1 MSKSTSL
8 FWIDTVLFVVLLA
21 TILTA
26 STEIFTHSFIHAF
39 LGISLCAGALLHL
52 SLHWSWIK
60 NACQRYDRL
69 PEPARSNAWLDMGL
83 FCTYI
88 LCGSIGLSARTVLF
102 PFHRHI
108 FLAIIHVCLAV
119 LVLVLQAI
127 HISRHWKWITTMARK
142 IIDFPTSVMG
152 RR

>member
-8 FWIDTVLFVVLLA
+8 FWIDMGMFVVLLA
-21 TILTA
+21 TILTV

-52 SLHWSWIK
+52 GLHWSWIK
-60 NACQRYDRL
+60 NASQRFDRL
-69 PEPARSNAWLDMGL
+69 PGPARSNVWLNMGL

-88 LCGSIGLSARTVLF
+88 LCGSIGLIARAVLF
-102 PFHRHI
+102 PVHRHI

-119 LVLVLQAI
+119 LVLVLQTI

-142 IIDFPTSVMG
+142 ITDFSLPVM
-152 RR
+152 RRR

>member
-8 FWIDTVLFVVLLA
+8 FRVDMVLFAALLA

-26 STEIFTHSFIHAF
+26 STEIFSNPFLHAF
-39 LGISLCAGALLHL
+39 LGIALCASALLHI

-60 NACQRYDRL
+60 NTSQRYDRL
-69 PEPARSNAWLDMGL
+69 PEPARSNVRLNIGL

-88 LCGSIGLSARTVLF
+88 LCASIGLSARAVPL

-108 FLAIIHVCLAV
+108 FLGIIHVCLA
-119 LVLVLQAI
+119 LLILVLQAI
-127 HISRHWKWITTMARK
+127 HISRHWKWITTMAHK
-142 IIDFPTSVMG
+142 IIDFPTSLMG
-152 RR
+152 